1 MLGGHESKKDSRSA
15 KTGMTGLETGL
26 IGSSG
31 NSGKNSSGKSKARP
45 SFKELLAK
53 YEKKGA
59 AQKQVG
65 QLNKVKDAKPSSGRQ
80 E

>member
-1 MLGGHESKKDSRSA
+1 
-15 KTGMTGLETGL
+15 MTGLETGL

-59 AQKQVG
+59 AQKQ
-65 QLNKVKDAKPSSGRQ
+65 KIEPKEAKDTKPPSKHQ
-80 E
+80 EQSDPRPSQGDYTLEP